1 MKHLQRSKVYCLS
14 LGVPAANA
22 ETRVGIRRVRR
33 KNHLAKSGFM
43 KDYTKWTHH
52 SETRRMKGK
61 AVRQRIRK
69 FEGDARVA
77 DMIVDEA

>member
-1 MKHLQRSKVYCLS
+1 
-14 LGVPAANA
+14 
-22 ETRVGIRRVRR
+22 
-33 KNHLAKSGFM
+33 M
-43 KDYTKWTHH
+43 KDYTKWTHL
-52 SETRRMKGK
+52 SETRGMKGK